1 MDWFKGKLQ
10 DLVSGSKDATGRDAR
25 KFPKQ
30 INKNFT
36 SNRVGPRSIGRMV
49 MFSYDAK
56 HKDTLPYWDALPLV
70 LIVDYKKDGFTG
82 LNLHYVPPLVRK
94 SIIQALKGNLNW
106 EPIMSDFLTRN
117 EKSKIALNYNIL
129 RGASGFHVL
138 APCFKRYLFTQC
150 RSNFMYIDPLEW
162 EKAVMLP
169 TEKFQKASKAK
180 VHADS
185 VGSPGGTVKA
195 VAALKP
201 MSEKAQTPIRNT
213 TFFRD

>member
-1 MDWFKGKLQ
+1 M
-10 DLVSGSKDATGRDAR
+10 AR
-25 KFPKQ
+25 EAQKFPKQ
-30 INKNFT
+30 INQNFM
-36 SNRVGPRSIGRMV
+36 SKKVGPRSIGRMV

-70 LIVDYKKDGFTG
+70 LIIDYKKDGFTG
-82 LNLHYVPPLVRK
+82 LNLHYVPPLVRR

-106 EPIMSDFLTRN
+106 EPVISESLTRR
-117 EKSKIALNYNIL
+117 EKSKIAMSYNIL
-129 RGASGFHVL
+129 KSASGFHIM
-138 APCFKRYLFTQC
+138 APCFKRYLFSQV

-169 TEKFQKASKAK
+169 TERFQKASKAK
-180 VHADS
+180 VHTDS
-185 VGSPGGTVKA
+185 VGTGGGVVKA